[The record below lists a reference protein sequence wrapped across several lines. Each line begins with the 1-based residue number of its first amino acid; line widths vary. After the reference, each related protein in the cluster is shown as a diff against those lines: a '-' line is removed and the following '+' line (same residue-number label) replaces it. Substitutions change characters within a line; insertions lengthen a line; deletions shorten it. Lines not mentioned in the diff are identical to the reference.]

1 MEEGKEGSLERY
13 KIDDSAVGFRKTVKS
28 LENYLFDGDWM
39 TDISKAIDSG
49 FDFLTVV
56 INT

>member
-1 MEEGKEGSLERY
+1 MEEGREGSLERY

-39 TDISKAIDSG
+39 TDISKAIASG

>member
-1 MEEGKEGSLERY
+1 MEEGREGSLERY

-28 LENYLFDGDWM
+28 LENYLFVGDWI
-39 TDISKAIDSG
+39 TDISKAIDSS